1 MASVVDICNIAL
13 SNIRAGTINSIDD
26 NTVQAK
32 HCKMMYPI
40 LRDQMLTDNV
50 WQFATRL
57 KPLSLLTSEVFGW
70 TYVYKYPSDCLY
82 INELIPEYSDTTN
95 QPYLGKVVN
104 PSTIQDIK
112 IEYDVMNVD
121 GVKVIVTN
129 QENLRINYRSREDD
143 ASLYDTQFYMTLAYL
158 LAAESAIPLVGME
171 KGRALRQDNL
181 QLYGEYL
188 RNAIA
193 MTGNQE
199 VSIMSESE
207 FISVR
212 S

>member
-57 KPLSLLTSEVFGW
+57 KPLSLLSSEVFGW
-70 TYVYKYPSDCLY
+70 TYVYKYPFDCLY